1 MTLTIGLT
9 GGIGSGKSTVARL
22 FQKLGVPVFDTD
34 VIAKELTRTGEPA
47 LQEIINIFGNELLDK
62 AGNLNRELLKKKV
75 FHNDKAREKL
85 ENILHPKIRE
95 QLTAYLSSTTAPY
108 CIAVIPL
115 LIEKNWRDIVDRI
128 LVVDL
133 SKEQQLTRTTSRD
146 NVVESL
152 VQQITNAQVDRD
164 TRLGLADDI
173 INNSGSESQ
182 LANRVNELHEKYL
195 TLAHNN

>member
-22 FQKLGVPVFDTD
+22 FQQLGVPVFDTD

-47 LQEIINIFGNELLDK
+47 LQEITSIFGDELLDK
-62 AGNLNRELLKKKV
+62 DGNLNRELLKKKI
-75 FHNDKAREKL
+75 FNNDKAREKL
-85 ENILHPKIRE
+85 ENILHPKIHE
-95 QLTAYLSSTTAPY
+95 QLMANITSTTAPY
-108 CIAVIPL
+108 CVAVIPL
-115 LIEKNWRDIVDRI
+115 LFEKNWQDIVDRV

-146 NVVESL
+146 NVNESL
-152 VQQITNAQVDRD
+152 VLQIINTQVDRD
-164 TRLGLADDI
+164 TRLSLADDI
-173 INNSGSESQ
+173 IDNSGSEPQ

-195 TLAHNN
+195 TLAQNN